1 MAIPA
6 ALLTRR
12 LVIDKEE
19 RYLETKFGTEYLDYK
34 AHVRRWV

>member
-1 MAIPA
+1 VPA

-19 RYLETKFGTEYLDYK
+19 RYLDTKFGAEYRDYK
-34 AHVRRWV
+34 SRVRRWA